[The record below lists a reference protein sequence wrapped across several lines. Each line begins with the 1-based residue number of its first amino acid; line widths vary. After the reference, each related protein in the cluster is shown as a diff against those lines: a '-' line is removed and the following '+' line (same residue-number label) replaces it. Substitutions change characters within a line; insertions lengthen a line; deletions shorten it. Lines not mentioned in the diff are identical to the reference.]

1 MLNPNKYKKE
11 GGEKNIDDST
21 KFITSKITF
30 IYLNFLIR
38 LLGKQM
44 RIFVM
49 HSLFQFPRSF
59 LW

>member
-44 RIFVM
+44 RIFVT
-49 HSLFQFPRSF
+49 HSLF
-59 LW
+59 